1 MAHDRLMNQS
11 IVVGNGVLEIV
22 TTIDQR
28 REWGEFLGGRL

>member
-22 TTIDQR
+22 TTIDQG
-28 REWGEFLGGRL
+28 REWGEFLGGKL